1 MLRIDIRSMKP
12 GVHERKLEPTALD
25 LDVDPEEFSDIHVD
39 VRMDYSGTRMLVS
52 VNVSAQA
59 VLRCDRTLALFTKHI
74 DGFYGVLFMPPES
87 IEPDTDEDDIR
98 PLHATDEEIDL
109 TDIVRDT
116 LLLAVPVRKIAP
128 GAEDA
133 EIPTV
138 FGEPEEAEPDPRWIE
153 LQKLRD
159 QGAGSEQ

>member
-12 GVHERKLEPTALD
+12 GVHERTLEPTAAD
-25 LDVDPEEFSDIHVD
+25 LDVDPDAFKDIRAD

-52 VNVSAQA
+52 VKVSATA
-59 VLRCDRTLALFTKHI
+59 LLRCDRTLVLFSKHI
-74 DGFYGVLFMPPES
+74 EGSYGVLFVPPES

-133 EIPTV
+133 DIPTV
-138 FGEPEEAEPDPRWIE
+138 FGEPEESEPDPRWIA

-159 QGAGSEQ
+159 QGEESNP